1 LCCAQSNDACP
12 ARPSRLKAIS
22 MPNARSDVFARRGV
36 GRRVRGEILAT
47 RPLAMTWTPLG
58 HRRRSVEGL
67 MRSPS
72 RQFAQ
77 PSIHGRESLRGRP
90 RSRPRVPPCGLRH
103 TPARMCQRARKPS
116 HKRSTR
122 GRNQPFAAAAP
133 NEPWGGSAIHSA
145 TEDVRPCNLK
155 NTPNL
160 SLGAPPVLAQVRQ
173 SQKNCALRQV
183 RSCDDAFSAV
193 ENDRS
198 GSLKEHFF
206 AIRIKLA
213 DREAP
218 PACETAQRIG
228 EPSRKVR

>member
-1 LCCAQSNDACP
+1 
-12 ARPSRLKAIS
+12 
-22 MPNARSDVFARRGV
+22 
-36 GRRVRGEILAT
+36 
-47 RPLAMTWTPLG
+47 
-58 HRRRSVEGL
+58 

-183 RSCDDAFSAV
+183 RSCDDAFDAV

-218 PACETAQRIG
+218 PACETAQRSESQAG
-228 EPSRKVR
+228 RSDKLSKARRWLLLAAMKRSRSSRGAVLTGAGLGSTSALRIFDSTVLAGPCSPDTATSG